1 MDTAHRKLKVGR
13 ERGRH
18 YRFLSKQ
25 KSHFYARPQ
34 NGVKLFEISDYNS
47 EVRRS
52 REQ

>member
-1 MDTAHRKLKVGR
+1 MDTAHRKLKVSR

-18 YRFLSKQ
+18 YHFLSKQ

-34 NGVKLFEISDYNS
+34 NKLFEISDYNS